1 MPHTFDASQLPLVNA
16 TFSGDITSAIIDEY
30 QSNLIGLFDHGVRF
44 VMVLETFDIGDI
56 ERSVLSSHSSFY
68 KKYAGPCALHWLGVG
83 LVLKSTSTR
92 FMLSTLLLMAPLP
105 MPYKVVRTTGE
116 GREFVAKRL
125 IEAKMPLPPE
135 LRGYRSAPPRR
146 ELG

>member
-56 ERSVLSSHSSFY
+56 ERSVLSSHSS
-68 KKYAGPCALHWLGVG
+68 
-83 LVLKSTSTR
+83 
-92 FMLSTLLLMAPLP
+92 
-105 MPYKVVRTTGE
+105 
-116 GREFVAKRL
+116 
-125 IEAKMPLPPE
+125 
-135 LRGYRSAPPRR
+135 SAPPRR